1 MKNTTGF
8 RLLLLL
14 LPLLPLLLAPGG
26 LVGCAPPGKW
36 LLTVQ
41 TTDAGYYHITSAN
54 ATSDKNITA
63 SMCVRPH
70 HHLKVVVGVEGSDKY
85 HKEFL
90 LEKDCFPGDQQ
101 WWMLLVEV
109 ELWNTDPNTGETKY
123 SIFMR
128 LAECSRV
135 CHKTASTRGLESI
148 NVWASGAAQW
158 TDCNNINEFHP
169 PLYFWRHLYLC
180 REVNFSS
187 LSLIT
192 PATPTPYHHE
202 CTPPLTVPTGVAA
215 GVIAGAAAVVVV
227 VVVVVVVMVFKR
239 RGEAAAEDVAMRP
252 VESARE

>member
-54 ATSDKNITA
+54 PTSDKNITA

-109 ELWNTDPNTGETKY
+109 ELWNTDPQHRGDKIQY
-123 SIFMR
+123 
-128 LAECSRV
+128 LHAASRV
-135 CHKTASTRGLESI
+135 F
-148 NVWASGAAQW
+148 Q
-158 TDCNNINEFHP
+158 
-169 PLYFWRHLYLC
+169 
-180 REVNFSS
+180 
-187 LSLIT
+187 
-192 PATPTPYHHE
+192 
-202 CTPPLTVPTGVAA
+202 
-215 GVIAGAAAVVVV
+215 GAAAVVVV

-252 VESARE
+252 VESAHKTPPPACVSLLVTDKTPPPACVSLLVTDKTPPPACVSLLVTDKTPPPACVSLLVMDKNS